1 MSTGQGNKV
10 SLQTRMQ
17 SQAVIQMDVDCI
29 APTPLMSNADAIG
42 TLTEHQSGARFEGME
57 LKKSTDPNLESNVPR
72 SKLRMFAILVALY
85 LSLFV
90 AALDQTIV
98 ATAIPT
104 ISAQL
109 QSASG
114 YTWIGGAYLLANAAA
129 GPIWAKLS
137 DIWGRKPI
145 LLAAVALF
153 FGSSIICAKASTMRM
168 LIIGR
173 SLQGTAG
180 GGLIQLVNIT
190 ISDLFS
196 MRSRSL
202 YLGLL
207 ELMWALA
214 GGIGP
219 ILGGA
224 FTQFV
229 SWRWAFWINL
239 PVSGFTFVLLLL
251 FLDVHNPKTKVSEG
265 IKAIDWCGSLSILG
279 FTLML
284 LLGLDF
290 GGTAFAWNSPKVV
303 CLVVVGSLMSVLFV
317 YSEKRLARYPLM
329 PLGLFR
335 HKSNI
340 ASLVLCF
347 VHGFVFIAAEY
358 YLPLFFQSVKEASPI
373 HSGVLILPITVG
385 EALMGITAGV
395 FIHRSGRYL
404 ELVWI
409 GIVLLTIGNGL
420 YIHLN
425 ATSSIAQ
432 IVGFEVVAG
441 IGAGLL
447 FEPPLIALQALV
459 SQQDTATATATLGF
473 IRNIA
478 TSMSIVLGG
487 VIFQNGMTARQ
498 PVLRAAGLPEDL
510 AQKFSG
516 EDAAANVLLIGT
528 ILDSARKFV
537 VKEAFAWSL
546 KNMWIMYTCVA
557 ACGIVASAFIMKQ
570 SLGKE
575 HVETKT
581 GILDGKNETHQG

>member
-1 MSTGQGNKV
+1 
-10 SLQTRMQ
+10 
-17 SQAVIQMDVDCI
+17 
-29 APTPLMSNADAIG
+29 
-42 TLTEHQSGARFEGME
+42 ME